1 MAVQNCLYVRE
12 DNQPITVPCKTADL
26 YEIGDI
32 CALNASGEAVTG
44 ANFTWNTDL
53 ATTQTDFATA
63 FLGHCYQYKAAAT
76 NQVYGNSIAGVIG
89 VSTAGTYSAPLQS
102 ATTLKVGDFVGLAKN
117 PSSNA
122 LLSQVVVKVASMAE
136 AIGVVVEAGT
146 SLTTAL
152 FRILPST
159 VPFAR

>member
-1 MAVQNCLYVRE
+1 MAVQNCLYIRE
-12 DNQPITVPCKTADL
+12 DNQPITVPCITADL

-44 ANFTWNTDL
+44 ANFTWDTDL
-53 ATTQTDFATA
+53 ATTQTNFATA

-76 NQVYGNSIAGVIG
+76 NQVYGNSLAGVIG

-102 ATTLKVGDFVGLAKN
+102 ATTLAVGDFVGLAKN

>member
-1 MAVQNCLYVRE
+1 MAVQNCLYIRE
-12 DNQPITVPCKTADL
+12 DNQPITVPCVTADL

-76 NQVYGNSIAGVIG
+76 NQVYGNSLAGVIG

-146 SLTTAL
+146 NLTTAL
-152 FRILPST
+152 FRILPSA

>member
-1 MAVQNCLYVRE
+1 MAVQNCLYIRE
-12 DNQPITVPCKTADL
+12 DNMPITVPCVTADL

-32 CALNASGEAVTG
+32 VALTAAGEAKTG
-44 ANFTWNTDL
+44 ANFTWDTDL

-63 FLGHCYQYKAAAT
+63 FLGHCYQYKSAAT
-76 NQVYGNSIAGVIG
+76 NQVYGNSLAGVIG

-102 ATTLKVGDFVGLAKN
+102 ATTLKIGDFVGLAKN

-122 LLSQVVVKVASMAE
+122 LLSQVVVKVASMAL

-146 SLTTAL
+146 SLTTAM
-152 FRILPST
+152 FRLLPST